1 METGKVYRLG
11 WERGTVRNN
20 SIPSTDFAIPLSRR
34 PRCGRTSPNLGDK
47 PLFSEL
53 LIAGGIVAICVV
65 IHLIGI
71 VVLFQWLLRKRE
83 LLPDEIRLGHTV
95 YILIVV
101 FGIIVLLHLAETAI
115 WALFYFVRDLFPDF
129 ETSLYFS
136 LTCYSTVGFGDVVL
150 PKTWRLLGGVEAIS
164 GALLCGLST
173 AFIFVILTALLQIR
187 RESREKSKER
197 SK

>member
-1 METGKVYRLG
+1 METGKVYRLRR
-11 WERGTVRNN
+11 ERGTVRNN
-20 SIPSTDFAIPLSRR
+20 SIPSTDFAIPLIRR
-34 PRCGRTSPNLGDK
+34 PRCARNLKNSGDK

-53 LIAGGIVAICVV
+53 LIAGGIVTICVV
-65 IHLIGI
+65 IHIIGI

-83 LLPDEIRLGHTV
+83 LLPEAIRLGHTV

-115 WALFYFVRDLFPDF
+115 WAFFYFVRDLFPDF

-150 PKTWRLLGGVEAIS
+150 PKTWRLLGGIEAIS

-187 RESREKSKER
+187 RERREKSKER